1 MVAGWCGVSFGMV
14 GVMRLV
20 DFVVNLA
27 VSLLVAPTPGLVVLM
42 YINGD
47 AAIPLVQ
54 ALTVIVVSAAAYW
67 VWVLTRKSEPAGLV
81 IDDAEI
87 EAPRRRRFAEEYA
100 PRGQREQTDR
110 YQAESAEPENRR
122 RESVAPFSSHDRV
135 IDPHASRH
143 EPAPNDVLVD
153 RVADLRQLKSLV
165 ASHEARLISA
175 FVRTVERDEYGA
187 SIYGDWPYEADRFL
201 MSSAFMARTL
211 NRQEAIATL
220 TAEIE
225 FLMSSANS
233 GGQKRRRRRFG
244 EPDEAERPIERPA
257 PRRAAADLETATE
270 GDAAAQARMPQHLAK
285 TAARGLTEAYGRIL
299 AEQGWSTQATDSP
312 GTDAI
317 DLFAER
323 GDLIIG
329 LRCREFAEQVVEPVV
344 REVVMARDRFGLDG
358 AAIVTAHGASRGA
371 STLAA
376 SQHIALVEPEDLPD
390 LHVYVAARK
399 SKVVQLFRNA
409 QKSA

>member
-1 MVAGWCGVSFGMV
+1 
-14 GVMRLV
+14 MRTLN
-20 DFVVNLA
+20 FLVNLA
-27 VSLLVAPTPGLVVLM
+27 VSILVAPTPGLVVLM

-47 AAIPLVQ
+47 AAIPLIQ

-67 VWVLTRKSEPAGLV
+67 VWVLTRRADGAEMAAAEAEPQT
-81 IDDAEI
+81 
-87 EAPRRRRFAEEYA
+87 PRRRRFAEEFA
-100 PRGQREQTDR
+100 PAAKRPDPAER
-110 YQAESAEPENRR
+110 YQAEMAERERR
-122 RESVAPFSSHDRV
+122 RRAEAAPFSSHDRV
-135 IDPHASRH
+135 IDPHATRH
-143 EPAPNDVLVD
+143 EPATNEILID
-153 RVADLRQLKSLV
+153 RVADLRQLKTLV
-165 ASHEARLISA
+165 SSHEARLISA

-225 FLMSSANS
+225 HIMSEANA

-244 EPDEAERPIERPA
+244 EPEETERYAEPRQ
-257 PRRAAADLETATE
+257 PRRAARGRAEAE
-270 GDAAAQARMPQHLAK
+270 VPGAEDAGAPHKMPQHLAK

-299 AEQGWSTQATDSP
+299 AEQGWVTQATDSP

-376 SQHIALVEPEDLPD
+376 AQHIALIEPEDLPD

-409 QKSA
+409 QSA